1 MIGTR
6 DSSRATEVQMRV
18 VTTQDEVEV
27 EAATDDTEATI
38 ASAVERGLFRSALD
52 FYGAAEAVI
61 DYHGPDR
68 PKLRFDLDGLGGVR
82 AAMGALE
89 RRIAVASRAGFSTER
104 IVRITRLEPEIVEG
118 IVARESA
125 RTAG

>member
-1 MIGTR
+1 
-6 DSSRATEVQMRV
+6 MRV
-18 VTTQDEVEV
+18 VTTQGET
-27 EAATDDTEATI
+27 EAAIDDGE
-38 ASAVERGLFRSALD
+38 SAVASMLERGLFRSALD

-104 IVRITRLEPEIVEG
+104 IIRITRLEPEIVEG
-118 IVARESA
+118 IIARERARSA
-125 RTAG
+125 G